1 MDNYAENQRKLHAC
15 HVILLEEVKRIC
27 SKHGLKYF
35 AIAGTLL
42 GAVRHKGAIPWD
54 DDMDLGLLRP
64 DYERFLQYAKQELS
78 EHVLLQNFDTESGY
92 GLPFAKLM
100 LRDTVMVERS
110 AAGNTASKGIYI
122 DIFPLDNAPENPEE
136 QKKHDR
142 STYFLKRLLLA
153 KQGYKVYRDNE
164 IKKKIVYGMLFCVAS
179 FLSREKIYNA
189 LDKAIQQY
197 NQNETCKIVNIGGAY
212 GYQKEMLEKKW
223 FTDTLELPFENT
235 TISAP
240 SGYKEY
246 LTYFYGDYMTPPPEN
261 KRGDRH
267 SIVEL
272 DFGPYD
278 EVLK

>member
-1 MDNYAENQRKLHAC
+1 MDNYNITQNKLHAC

-27 SKHGLKYF
+27 QKHDLKYY

-64 DYERFLQYAKQELS
+64 DYDKFIEAAKQELHDS
-78 EHVLLQNFDTESGY
+78 IFLQCFDTDPSY
-92 GLPFAKLM
+92 GFPFAKLM
-100 LRDTVMVERS
+100 LKDTLMVERN
-110 AAGNTASKGIYI
+110 AAGNSAQKGIYI
-122 DIFPLDNAPENPEE
+122 DIFPLDNAPQERSLQE
-136 QKKHDR
+136 KHLR
-142 STYFLKRLLLA
+142 KTYFLKRLLLA
-153 KQGYKVYRDNE
+153 KQHYRVYQKGEFKRMLAYTALSILAACTSAKRIANKLEKE
-164 IKKKIVYGMLFCVAS
+164 IQAFNGK
-179 FLSREKIYNA
+179 
-189 LDKAIQQY
+189 
-197 NQNETCKIVNIGGAY
+197 ETTEVVNIGGAY
-212 GYQKEMLEKKW
+212 GYWKEKLQKEW
-223 FTDTLELPFENT
+223 FCDTVELPFEST

-267 SIVEL
+267 SIVKL
-272 DFGPYD
+272 DFGPYE

>member
-1 MDNYAENQRKLHAC
+1 MDAYMSNQKKLHAC

-27 SKHGLKYF
+27 QKHDLKYY

-64 DYERFLQYAKQELS
+64 DYETFLRYAKDELGD
-78 EHVLLQNFDTESGY
+78 HVLLQNFDTESGY

-100 LRDTVMVERS
+100 LRDTRMVERS

-122 DIFPLDNAPENPEE
+122 DIFPFDNAPENANE

-142 STYFLKRLLLA
+142 KTYFLKRLLLA
-153 KQGYKVYRDNE
+153 KQGYKVYKDNE
-164 IKKKIVYGMLFCVAS
+164 IKKKIVYTA
-179 FLSREKIYNA
+179 LSCIGAFATRNRIYRS
-189 LDKAIQQY
+189 LDKAIRQY
-197 NQNETCKIVNIGGAY
+197 NHAESCKIVNIGGAY

-223 FTDTLELPFENT
+223 FADTVALPFENT

-267 SIVEL
+267 NIIEL
-272 DFGPYD
+272 DFGPYE